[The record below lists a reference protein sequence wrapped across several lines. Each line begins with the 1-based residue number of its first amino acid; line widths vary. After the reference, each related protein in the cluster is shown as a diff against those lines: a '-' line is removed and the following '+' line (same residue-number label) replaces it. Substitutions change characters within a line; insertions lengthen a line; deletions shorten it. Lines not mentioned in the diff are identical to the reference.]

1 MVTACL
7 AVLID
12 EVFVEGWRGL
22 ILQGKREQVVHL
34 GLAQGRREKLEG
46 WSKLRGEPG
55 D

>member
-22 ILQGKREQVVHL
+22 ILQGKRQQM
-34 GLAQGRREKLEG
+34 GLRFIRRSTAIYLLLK
-46 WSKLRGEPG
+46 P
-55 D
+55 